1 MFFNFPEGGS
11 CHADNVQGGCACE
24 CLHPPPLQEIL
35 YPRLL
40 GLPVRGNRAF
50 LLCGGGVIEVELG
63 GVNFSIQLCVCDH
76 LYLG

>member
-1 MFFNFPEGGS
+1 MTSRG
-11 CHADNVQGGCACE
+11 QGGCACE
-24 CLHPPPLQEIL
+24 CLHPPPFQEIL

-63 GVNFSIQLCVCDH
+63 GVNFSIQFNCVCV
-76 LYLG
+76 